1 MTSDNKCEHEACRCA
16 KAPDSDYCSPYCETA
31 KDADV
36 IEPLCGCGHA
46 GCRVQTQSERI
57 AS

>member
-1 MTSDNKCEHEACRCA
+1 MKPHSECAHEACSCA
-16 KAPDSDYCSPYCETA
+16 KAPDSDYCSAYCETA

-36 IEPLCGCGHA
+36 VEALCGCGHA
-46 GCRVQTQSERI
+46 GCKAAAESSRM